1 MRDKTLLWKGELLY
15 KVKLDC
21 VCFIVFQDTL
31 GDCLPQFVT
40 RLRDRRVQAT
50 YPIQFTCQTVGW
62 PIPEITWY
70 KDGSEI
76 VENGRK

>member
-1 MRDKTLLWKGELLY
+1 MKEIGIDIPIGERCCSQRMYYAFTL
-15 KVKLDC
+15 
-21 VCFIVFQDTL
+21 QDTL

-50 YPIQFTCQTVGW
+50 YPIQFSCQTVGW

-70 KDGSEI
+70 KDGTEI
-76 VENGRK
+76 IENGRK